1 MLQCQSSKKYVPLHD
16 PSFTRSLPESYIS
29 NQTKPPR
36 AEMPKLPKTLNEAE
50 EEVFVPLNLDEE
62 QDMSLDLSGWKL

>member
-1 MLQCQSSKKYVPLHD
+1 
-16 PSFTRSLPESYIS
+16 
-29 NQTKPPR
+29 
-36 AEMPKLPKTLNEAE
+36 MPKLPKTLDEAE